1 MSIDIDYKTLF
12 KDLTIITF
20 CISFCFYNLEILASN
35 TILAFLTILWL
46 GFWFQSL
53 HLFVHEAT
61 HFNLHKNKKINDLFG
76 NILSIFFMG
85 LLIEDYRKKHWEHHK
100 NLGKIT
106 DTENSY
112 FSPINLKNIIS
123 YLTLINIFKKIL
135 QNFKK
140 NKTNFS
146 FNNNFIKK
154 ILIILLFALIHSAN
168 IILIFFSINLVG
180 SVIYLLSF
188 FIIYPFF
195 AVIRQTLEH
204 RSSEADDNINYAE
217 VNHGEFNRLFRNNFF
232 SRFFGSAGFN
242 KHLLHHINPG
252 ISYTKFKELEKKL
265 NESTKYKV
273 LLEQSKSSYG
283 AIFFK
288 LFFKR

>member
-1 MSIDIDYKTLF
+1 MSIDIDYKTLL

-35 TILAFLTILWL
+35 TILAFLTIIWL

-112 FSPINLKNIIS
+112 FSPINLKNIIC

-135 QNFKK
+135 QNFKN